1 MRVRRIWVIYSSILM
16 LCLPSLQIEQLQW
29 NGLHI
34 WTQHWLWL
42 STSLASIRSLCAC
55 WWHHWC
61 SVSRLSSSP
70 LANSPPSGTPQVLIS
85 FRSFAP
91 CFPGLDTQNRRWIPL
106 SCLKKKKK
114 KKKGSKPLL
123 KPLFICLH
131 LGGAWICS
139 SQDQLKPLGWSRLRL
154 LFLCLWYLLHR
165 ALYCPWCLP
174 HPMSNSERNLAH
186 LRFHLMTNGEMIQLY
201 GSFLKAGWLLLCSS

>member
-85 FRSFAP
+85 FRSFTP

-114 KKKGSKPLL
+114 KKRQQTSAQTFVH
-123 KPLFICLH
+123 LFTP
-131 LGGAWICS
+131 GR
-139 SQDQLKPLGWSRLRL
+139 RLNL
-154 LFLCLWYLLHR
+154 LFTGPAQAFRVKPPEAPVLVSLIPSAPCFV
-165 ALYCPWCLP
+165 LP
-174 HPMSNSERNLAH
+174 
-186 LRFHLMTNGEMIQLY
+186 LMPTAPHE
-201 GSFLKAGWLLLCSS
+201 